1 MSYETLRYEIHDGV
15 LVLTLARVATANA
28 VNSVMAR
35 ELPEAWARFEAD
47 PQARVAVVT
56 AEGSRHFCS
65 GADLL
70 DPPET
75 DFPGKAATLRSIRW
89 TAMQNNVSKPV
100 IAAVNG
106 VVVGGGLHFVADA
119 DIVIAAET
127 SYFSDPHVAV
137 GYVSALE
144 PILLARRMPIGAVM
158 RLVLTGGLEKF
169 DAETAHRLG
178 LVDILTP
185 PEALLE
191 RALELAGKISR
202 HSPAAVARSRAA
214 IWGAK
219 QHGLD
224 EALELGWQEIMA
236 HKGHPDEVEGPRAF
250 AERRVP
256 VWQNPGQTS

>member
-1 MSYETLRYEIHDGV
+1 MSFETLRYEIHDSV
-15 LVLTLARVATANA
+15 LVLTLARAATANA
-28 VNSVMAR
+28 VNSIMSR

-47 PQARVAVVT
+47 PDLRVAVVT
-56 AEGSRHFCS
+56 GEGARHFCS

-75 DFPGKAATLRSIRW
+75 DLPGNAATLNSIRW
-89 TAMQNNVSKPV
+89 TGMQNGVSKPV

-106 VVVGGGLHFVADA
+106 GVVGGGLHFVADA
-119 DIVIAAET
+119 DIIVASDT

-144 PILLARRMPIGAVM
+144 PILLARRMPVGAVM

-185 PEALLE
+185 PDALLA
-191 RALELAGKISR
+191 RALDLAGKISR
-202 HSPAAVARSRAA
+202 HSPAAIARSRSA

-224 EALELGWQEIMA
+224 EALEMGWREIME

-250 AERRVP
+250 AERRAP
-256 VWQNPGQTS
+256 VWQKPGQQQ

>member
-1 MSYETLRYEIHDGV
+1 MSYETLRYEIHHGV
-15 LVLTLARVATANA
+15 LVLTLARSATANA

-47 PQARVAVVT
+47 PEASVAVVT
-56 AEGSRHFCS
+56 GEGMRHFCS

-75 DFPGKAATLRSIRW
+75 DLPGAAATLQSIRW
-89 TAMQNNVSKPV
+89 TGMQNGVSKPV

-106 VVVGGGLHFVADA
+106 GVVGGGLHFVADA
-119 DIVIAAET
+119 DIVVAAET

-144 PILLARRMPIGAVM
+144 QFLLARRMPIGAVM
-158 RLVLTGGLEKF
+158 RLALTGGLEKF
-169 DAETAHRLG
+169 DADTAHRLG
-178 LVDILTP
+178 LVDILAP
-185 PEALLE
+185 PDALLE

-224 EALELGWQEIMA
+224 KALELGWAQIMA

-250 AERRVP
+250 AERRSP
-256 VWQNPGQTS
+256 VWQKSGQ

>member
-1 MSYETLRYEIHDGV
+1 MSYETLRYEPRDGV
-15 LVLTLARVATANA
+15 LVLTLARPATANA
-28 VNSVMAR
+28 VNSVMSR
-35 ELPEAWARFEAD
+35 ELPDAWSRFEAD
-47 PQARVAVVT
+47 PNLRVAIVT
-56 AEGSRHFCS
+56 GEGAKYFCS
-65 GADLL
+65 GADLM

-89 TAMQNNVSKPV
+89 TGMQNTVSKPV

-106 VVVGGGLHFVADA
+106 GTLGGGLHFVADA
-119 DIVIAAET
+119 DIVVASENAW
-127 SYFSDPHVAV
+127 FSDPHVAV

-169 DAETAHRLG
+169 DAETACRLG

-185 PEALLE
+185 PDVVLS
-191 RALELAGKISR
+191 RALDLAGKISR

-219 QHGLD
+219 HYGLD
-224 EALELGWQEIMA
+224 EALLKGWSEIMA
-236 HKGHPDEVEGPRAF
+236 HKGHPDEEEGPRAF
-250 AERRVP
+250 AERRAP
-256 VWQNPGQTS
+256 VWKKPGQPS

>member
-15 LVLTLARVATANA
+15 LVLTLARATKANA
-28 VNSVMAR
+28 INSAMAR

-47 PQARVAVVT
+47 PEARVAVVT
-56 AEGSRHFCS
+56 GEGARHFCS

-75 DFPGKAATLRSIRW
+75 DLPGAAATLQSIRW
-89 TAMQNNVSKPV
+89 TGMQNGVSKPV

-106 VVVGGGLHFVADA
+106 GVVGGGLHFVADA
-119 DIVIAAET
+119 DIVVAAET

-158 RLVLTGGLEKF
+158 RLALTGGLEKF
-169 DAETAHRLG
+169 DAETAYRLG

-185 PEALLE
+185 SDALLA

-202 HSPAAVARSRAA
+202 QSPAAVSRSRAA

-219 QHGLD
+219 QYGLD
-224 EALELGWQEIMA
+224 QALEMGWAQIMA

-250 AERRVP
+250 AERRSP
-256 VWQNPGQTS
+256 VWQKPGQQP

>member
-1 MSYETLRYEIHDGV
+1 MSYETLRYEIQDGV
-15 LVLTLARVATANA
+15 LVLTLARPATANA

-35 ELPEAWARFEAD
+35 ELPQAWARFEAD
-47 PQARVAVVT
+47 TEARVAVVT
-56 AEGSRHFCS
+56 GEGARHFCS
-65 GADLL
+65 GADLI

-75 DFPGKAATLRSIRW
+75 DFPGNAATLQSIRW
-89 TAMQNNVSKPV
+89 TGMQNGVSKPV

-106 VVVGGGLHFVADA
+106 GVVGGGLHLVADA
-119 DIVIAAET
+119 DIVIAAEAA
-127 SYFSDPHVAV
+127 YFSDPHVAV

-185 PEALLE
+185 PDELLA
-191 RALELAGKISR
+191 RSLELAQKISR

-219 QHGLD
+219 QHGLE
-224 EALELGWQEIMA
+224 EALELGWRQIMA
-236 HKGHPDEVEGPRAF
+236 HKGHPDEIEGPRAF
-250 AERRVP
+250 AERRAP
-256 VWQNPGQTS
+256 VWQKPGQQP